1 VPPPEFLLDRSLGR
15 HQLADA
21 LRAEGVVVHTLWSV
35 YGAAEQRLEDDVWAT
50 DAGSRGWVVLSADKR
65 LRYTVGTRLLAAH
78 RVGVFQLAR
87 GTLPGRI
94 QVRWYLD
101 NLGAITRACTE
112 PRPFI
117 YSVHERHIERVW
129 P

>member
-21 LRAEGVVVHTLWSV
+21 LRAEGFVVHTLWSV
-35 YGAAEQRLEDDVWAT
+35 YGAAEERLHEWAA
-50 DAGSRGWVVLSADKR
+50 DAGSLGWNVLTADKR
-65 LRYTVGTRLLAAH
+65 LRYTVSSLLLVTH
-78 RVGVFQLAR
+78 QVGIFQLAR
-87 GTLPGRI
+87 GNLSGSN
-94 QVRWYLD
+94 QVRWYVD
-101 NLGAITRACTE
+101 NLEAIRLACNG

-117 YSVHERHIERVW
+117 LNVHELSIARIW